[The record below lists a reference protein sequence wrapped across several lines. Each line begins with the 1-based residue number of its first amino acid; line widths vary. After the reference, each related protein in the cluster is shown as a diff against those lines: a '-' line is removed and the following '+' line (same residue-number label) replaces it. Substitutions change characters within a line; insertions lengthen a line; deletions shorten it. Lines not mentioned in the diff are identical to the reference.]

1 MRKDILERK
10 EEILKWISEQKAK
23 AWMAKELRCKIDT
36 LDSWLIKMDIQYA
49 GNMSGKGFPKDNQYK
64 PAILYMH
71 KDSTLHSSRLKEKL
85 FREGL
90 KKRKCEV
97 CGITEWCGQPAP
109 LELDHID
116 GDHWNN
122 EWSNLRILCPNCH
135 AMTDTNSGRNKKR
148 YMGS

>member
-23 AWMAKELRCKIDT
+23 SWMAKELRCKIHT

-71 KDSTLHSSRLKEKL
+71 KDSILHSAKLKEKTFQGRL
-85 FREGL
+85 E
-90 KKRKCEV
+90 RKE
-97 CGITEWCGQPAP
+97 
-109 LELDHID
+109 
-116 GDHWNN
+116 
-122 EWSNLRILCPNCH
+122 
-135 AMTDTNSGRNKKR
+135 M
-148 YMGS
+148 